1 MKPFV
6 LDVELINEDFF
17 ENTRLLGVVARLEN
31 YKFCL
36 QVNHT
41 LGFDFR
47 MDPTIDIIIKK
58 TISTKKNQPNSKT
71 YHFDVYSDEDKLAN
85 TNHYIYVNMREGEYL
100 LPEFKH
106 MDFLWL
112 MKGDYIEEEKV
123 DHIKETLRNMRGIQ
137 LVAELT
143 NEQFKNK
150 GNLAF

>member
-6 LDVELINEDFF
+6 LNVELINEDFF
-17 ENTRLLGVVARLEN
+17 ENTRLLGIVAPLEN

-47 MDPTIDIIIKK
+47 MDPAIEISITK
-58 TISTKKNQPNSKT
+58 TTKAKQNQKASKDFIF
-71 YHFDVYSDEDKLAN
+71 YVYSDEDKLAN
-85 TNHYIYVNMREGEYL
+85 TNHYIYVNKREGEHL

>member
-17 ENTRLLGVVARLEN
+17 ENTRLLGIVAPLEN

-47 MDPTIDIIIKK
+47 MDPSIDIRIQK
-58 TISTKKNQPNSKT
+58 TIYVKKNQPQPKT
-71 YHFDVYSDEDKLAN
+71 LHFDVYSDEDKLAN
-85 TNHYIYVNMREGEYL
+85 TNHYIYVNKREGEYL

-112 MKGDYIEEEKV
+112 MKGDYIDEEKV
-123 DHIKETLRNMRGIQ
+123 DQIKEILRNMKGVQ